1 MSPEPFLILP
11 QHHAAVPQERLSCPL
26 AATSLV
32 HIPPAKHGVLPV
44 VSSQS
49 PFLILSVDSDVW
61 LLQFNLV
68 ICSKIK
74 LLPFF
79 WLTQY
84 LPVDSVAAEIIGDQ
98 LRVIGTRPLYAMGG
112 LYLELQSARSRTL
125 VASMAS
131 VTGNVIL
138 NSHHFTD
145 IFSCSIRLW

>member
-112 LYLELQSARSRTL
+112 GYIWSCRVLEA
-125 VASMAS
+125 
-131 VTGNVIL
+131 GP
-138 NSHHFTD
+138 
-145 IFSCSIRLW
+145 W